1 MNSNLIIREAK
12 IQDAKRLVEI
22 YAPYVKDSAV
32 SFEYKIPSVEE
43 FEERIRHITE
53 KYPYIVCLKD
63 EKIVGYAYASSYSS
77 REAYD
82 WTATSSIYV
91 DKEFR
96 RQGVGTLLYKELED
110 RLRKQGIVNL
120 LAGVAYIEAEDKHL
134 TKDSYYVHTKMGYE
148 KVAHMKAVGKKF
160 DTWYD
165 LFWLQSG
172 LIFAGIVT
180 RLERNFW
187 TSLPLALRRRKSES
201 FLPGKMMRSIF

>member
-1 MNSNLIIREAK
+1 MNSSLIIREAK

-22 YAPYVKDSAV
+22 YAPYVKDTAV

-63 EKIVGYAYASSYSS
+63 DKIVGYAYASAYST

-91 DKEFR
+91 DKEFH
-96 RQGVGTLLYKELED
+96 RQGVGSLLYKELEE

-120 LAGVAYIEAEDKHL
+120 LAGVAYIETEDKYL
-134 TKDSYYVHTKMGYE
+134 TKDSYNFHTKMGYE
-148 KVAHMKAVGKKF
+148 KVAQMKGIGKKF
-160 DTWYD
+160 DHWYD
-165 LFWLQSG
+165 LIWLQKK
-172 LIFAGIVT
+172 L
-180 RLERNFW
+180 
-187 TSLPLALRRRKSES
+187 
-201 FLPGKMMRSIF
+201 